1 MAIKQLRKLSVTIPY
16 QVGLKSP
23 PEYLELTYRANPTWG
38 CVMDKAQHITA
49 TEACCLWAGAVAVG
63 NGCRI
68 SEVLRIRAG
77 AVQPNG
83 MAYTQGSKGS
93 RGRLLYLGLTP
104 AQALEFQNAPAKM
117 ALFQVEYIQVWRTC
131 VKYGLAE
138 RIAGHKHLA
147 VTHAGRYT
155 LAQKVAGQ
163 AGEELA
169 GEILGH
175 KSANTIQYYIDP
187 QGCKKIVSKKQAISK
202 EQKLYNLV
210 DLLTELHSTKG
221 KQNEKTNH
229 V

>member
-1 MAIKQLRKLSVTIPY
+1 MAIKQFRKLSVTVPY

-23 PEYLELTYRANPTWG
+23 PEYLELTYRTNPSWG
-38 CVMDKAQHITA
+38 PVIDSAQRITA
-49 TEACCLWAGAVAVG
+49 TEGCCLWSASVAVG

-83 MAYTQGSKGS
+83 MAFTQGSKGS

-117 ALFQVEYIQVWRTC
+117 ALFPVEYIQVWRTC

-147 VTHAGRYT
+147 VTHAGRYS

-163 AGEELA
+163 ASEELA

-175 KSANTIQYYIDP
+175 KSANTIQYYVHP
-187 QGCKKIVSKKQAISK
+187 QGFKMIVSKKQAK
-202 EQKLYNLV
+202 NKLQEAYKLL
-210 DLLTELHSTKG
+210 DLAIEDHLNKRN
-221 KQNEKTNH
+221 KNENSNH